1 MAGRAIEAQA
11 IVHASREAIFDYLA
25 RLDHHWRLMDD
36 SVEVLSLDGD
46 GDGGPDRA
54 AVRMHG
60 PLGVGRTAHTQV
72 LEAQRPALLR
82 GRAAIGRRLDGGRT
96 TEAEVRWTLEPHGE
110 ATRVLL
116 AATVKQAGVGDRL
129 LLALGGRIW
138 MRARFRAALG
148 RLDGLLR
155 EDGG

>member
-46 GDGGPDRA
+46 GDEGPDRA

-60 PLGVGRTAHTQV
+60 PLGVGRTAHTRV
-72 LEAQRPALLR
+72 LEARRPALLC
-82 GRAAIGRRLDGGRT
+82 GRAAIGRKLDGGRT
-96 TEAEVRWTLEPHGE
+96 TEAEVRWTLEAQGE

-116 AATVKQAGVGDRL
+116 AATVKQAGMGDRL
-129 LLALGGRIW
+129 LLALGGRVW
-138 MRARFRAALG
+138 MRARFRGALA